1 MKTIL
6 YALDHMKPDQEALS
20 YTLNLCRR
28 MLARLDVLHILPSP
42 TRTGGRLTKLKAGLL
57 TARDAFEKTMV
68 AATFAEAGVPD
79 PETALKREAYKGFR
93 RMLPKKKAPSVN
105 YQCIVTFDAVNDII
119 ERYVHRHREVVL
131 TVLDSPSCQE
141 PFAVASDKKPT
152 EQPSAGRIVRPNLA
166 IPLVCIKHMH

>member
-1 MKTIL
+1 
-6 YALDHMKPDQEALS
+6 
-20 YTLNLCRR
+20 

-42 TRTGGRLTKLKAGLL
+42 TRAGRRLSKLKAGML

-79 PETALKREAYKGFR
+79 PEKALKKEAYKGFR

-105 YQCIVTFDAVNDII
+105 YQCIVTAKDSDEII
-119 ERYVHRHREVVL
+119 EGYVHRHRDVVL
-131 TVLDSPSCQE
+131 TVFDSPSCQAPCRE
-141 PFAVASDKKPT
+141 PGDRKQA
-152 EQPSAGRIVRPNLA
+152 ERPSAGGRVRPNLA

>member
-6 YALDHMKPDQEALS
+6 YAVDHMKPDQEALS

-42 TRTGGRLTKLKAGLL
+42 TRTAGRLTRLKSGIL

-79 PETALKREAYKGFR
+79 PDAALKREAYKGFR

-105 YQCIVTFDAVNDII
+105 YQCIVTGEGSDEII
-119 ERYVHRHREVVL
+119 ERYVHRHRDVVL
-131 TVLDSPSCQE
+131 TVLDSPSCGE
-141 PFAVASDKKPT
+141 PCAEPSEKKQA
-152 EQPSAGRIVRPNLA
+152 EHRSAGRLIRPNLA
-166 IPLVCIKHMH
+166 IPLVCIKHTH